1 MDDSKFWTDVQEE
14 MRYLL
19 LLKVEE
25 FADFDYKQIS
35 EEDIVSYLQYKYRR
49 VNHSEIK
56 RYELTST
63 ILNLTPVHLMKYF
76 SIMAMQGKQFV

>member
-1 MDDSKFWTDVQEE
+1 MNDSKFWADVKEE
-14 MRYLL
+14 MKYLI

-25 FADFDYKQIS
+25 FADFDYKRIDG
-35 EEDIVSYLQYKYRR
+35 EDILSYLQYKYRK
-49 VNHSEIK
+49 VDSSEIK

-76 SIMAMQGKQFV
+76 SLMALQGKHFM